1 MADRKVYA
9 TVKGTINIPVMCE
22 KEVIV
27 RVDEGGDVDAAIRAA
42 ANGETGGDD
51 WDLVDDGEPEIIE
64 DMDTIDATLS
74 CVDTDIANCTSVD
87 ITDSK

>member
-9 TVKGTINIPVMCE
+9 TVRGTINVPVMCE
-22 KEVIV
+22 KQVIV

-64 DMDTIDATLS
+64 DMDAIDATLS

>member
-1 MADRKVYA
+1 MSDRKVYA

-22 KEVIV
+22 KQVIV

-64 DMDTIDATLS
+64 DMDAIDATLS